1 MFLLPGINQTCN
13 IHPFCYIKKGDKKM
27 KSDFDLKKILLLNI
41 KLVFLITIFIF
52 LLNSACTKEHKI
64 VDHNYP
70 GQTPTSQKLDIIE
83 PPFNTPPIPLN
94 LEEVRLA
101 TPYPE
106 TAKKFRIEGIVYL
119 KLLID
124 RWGIVKRVELVESLD
139 PILDEVAIEMVKQ
152 LRFRPAEIENKP
164 VAVWLSFPFKFSL
177 YK

>member
-1 MFLLPGINQTCN
+1 
-13 IHPFCYIKKGDKKM
+13 M

-64 VDHNYP
+64 VDHNYT
-70 GQTPTSQKLDIIE
+70 GQTPASQEQDIGEI
-83 PPFNTPPIPLN
+83 PYGTPPIPLN